1 MLLTSALLGILTLDG
16 LFGKSVLAQTLNDPD
31 GLVNL
36 RSLAQE
42 IERTAPSNKSI
53 PIVFVPGFSG
63 WGAPLFGALNYFG
76 GVFDI
81 PKILVD
87 RGYTVIVAPVAP
99 ISTNWERACEL
110 YRQLTFG
117 KFSMVNSAT
126 NSIDEVYDVDVD
138 YGTYFAADPAHAPEQ
153 TSTAG
158 RRRAI
163 LFSNSLDFR
172 NWTWD
177 RDHKVHFVCHSQG
190 GNTVRYLISLMANGG
205 AGTLHPTYFT
215 EAGRDDWTI
224 SVTTLGTPHRGTTII
239 NALESFFSRSRQQAV
254 GLVARLFA
262 TASFYH
268 PEQRAYDLQL
278 DHWGIRRNS
287 GETFQDMLVRM
298 ESVNG
303 PVWKWLN
310 SNNNG
315 LYDNS
320 IEGVH
325 DLSLKAINTSESIYY
340 FSLSF
345 HATDPFPEAWPSWG
359 RDAMDSFP
367 TSIESFFREVTR
379 GIPIIGWLADRLIS
393 AFTNVGWRVIITVT
407 SFRSFVEWVTEAVI
421 TRVLQEL
428 GYNLVLPDPGKYIPR
443 KDVIPILLP
452 TVYAMG
458 SQELTQVQRDILG
471 PNLGDWY
478 QNDGVVNT
486 ESMSGPDNFVRGIS
500 SLPDLDFGI
509 AGKRGIYWHLGVNG
523 QMDHADQIGVF
534 IEQSTLWVI
543 MGVITIWWNSLDN
556 TPTQRGLVILEAVA
570 ESLSFVITVISFSDK
585 AARDGNAGG
594 VKLQTHNTPANFF
607 SDLYHLPSS
616 RI

>member
-1 MLLTSALLGILTLDG
+1 MLTVSG
-16 LFGKSVLAQTLNDPD
+16 LFGKSVLTQTLNDPD
-31 GLVNL
+31 GLVTL
-36 RSLAQE
+36 RNLAQE
-42 IERTAPSNKSI
+42 IERTAPDNKSI

-76 GVFDI
+76 GVIDI
-81 PKILVD
+81 PKLLVD
-87 RGYTVIVAPVAP
+87 RGHTVIVAPVAP

-117 KFSMVNSAT
+117 QFSMVNSET

-138 YGTYFAADPAHAPEQ
+138 YGSYFAADPAHAPEQ
-153 TSTAG
+153 TSTTD

-163 LFSNSLDFR
+163 LFSNSSDFR

-177 RDHKVHFVCHSQG
+177 WDHKVHFVCHSQG
-190 GNTVRYLISLMANGG
+190 GNTVRYLISLMANG

-239 NALESFFSRSRQQAV
+239 NALESFLSRSRQQAV

-262 TASFYH
+262 TASFY
-268 PEQRAYDLQL
+268 PPKQRAYDLQL
-278 DHWGIRRNS
+278 DHWGIRRNA

-298 ESVNG
+298 ESDNG

-310 SNNNG
+310 SDNNG

-325 DLSLKAINTSESIYY
+325 DLSLKAINASENIYY

-345 HATDPFPEAWPSWG
+345 HATDPFPETWPAWG
-359 RDAMDSFP
+359 RDAIDSFP
-367 TSIESFFREVTR
+367 TSIESFVR
-379 GIPIIGWLADRLIS
+379 GVVGNIPILRWLTDIIIN
-393 AFTNVGWRVIITVT
+393 AFTSLGWRFIITVT

-421 TRVLQEL
+421 ARVLQEL
-428 GYNLVLPDPGKYIPR
+428 GYDLVLPNPGSYIPR

-452 TVYAMG
+452 SVYAMG
-458 SQELTQVQRDILG
+458 SQELTPVQRNILG

-500 SLPDLDFGI
+500 SLPDLDFSI
-509 AGKRGIYWHLGVNG
+509 AGKQGIYWHLGVNY

-534 IEQSTLWVI
+534 IEQSTVRLRALW
-543 MGVITIWWNSLDN
+543 GSH
-556 TPTQRGLVILEAVA
+556 E
-570 ESLSFVITVISFSDK
+570 
-585 AARDGNAGG
+585 RD
-594 VKLQTHNTPANFF
+594 V
-607 SDLYHLPSS
+607 S
-616 RI
+616 